1 MRKKSRVWIL
11 LISLTLSACSQAN
24 TSETRISPIK
34 NRVNKTEDEWK
45 KQLTPQQ
52 FYVLR
57 EKGTERAFSGEY
69 WNNHEN
75 GTYFCAA
82 CQLPLFS
89 SETKFESGTGWPS
102 FYQAISDT
110 AVTVYTDNSYAT
122 MVRDEVVCSRCG
134 SHLGHVF
141 ADGPKPTGMRYCMN
155 SVSLEFEK
163 EE

>member
-1 MRKKSRVWIL
+1 MRRKPWILFL
-11 LISLTLSACSQAN
+11 LISLILSACSQAN
-24 TSETRISPIK
+24 TQETRISPIK
-34 NRVNKTEDEWK
+34 NRVNKTDEEWE

-75 GTYFCAA
+75 GTYLCAA
-82 CQLPLFS
+82 CQLPLFT

-102 FYQAISDT
+102 FYQPVSDT

-141 ADGPKPTGMRYCMN
+141 PDGPKPTGMRYCMN
-155 SVSLEFEK
+155 SVSLKFEK
-163 EE
+163 KE